1 MTGGELFD
9 RIVERGSYTELD
21 ASELVKQVLDAVS
34 YIHNIGI
41 VHRDLKVCV
50 SSTGAYLFYI
60 EMSMM
65 GGREDR
71 YVNIYFMSTKYYLK
85 AVKVGHKFLLPV
97 GNKWNS
103 FVKFRRLLGGH
114 TCHIKRATCN
124 ILIFLRNIV
133 ILRKSGGEN
142 VNIFLK

>member
-1 MTGGELFD
+1 MIIRKNFEFVDGGLKSNCPMNEGIELLGD
-9 RIVERGSYTELD
+9 TSASCLISIGCDVADAERGGFKLGGIYVGIYAINIIAD
-21 ASELVKQVLDAVS
+21 AQKKWD
-34 YIHNIGI
+34 
-41 VHRDLKVCV
+41 
-50 SSTGAYLFYI
+50 F
-60 EMSMM
+60 
-65 GGREDR
+65 
-71 YVNIYFMSTKYYLK
+71 FYLK

-103 FVKFRRLLGGH
+103 FVKFRRLPGSH

-133 ILRKSGGEN
+133 ILRKSGGEK

>member
-1 MTGGELFD
+1 MSFVKGRFHDIFLVENFASAIFARRNISARVHSTTKSVFCISISCFD
-9 RIVERGSYTELD
+9 FEKCRNSDVSGFF
-21 ASELVKQVLDAVS
+21 VKMLEFDWFRFFISPV
-34 YIHNIGI
+34 
-41 VHRDLKVCV
+41 K
-50 SSTGAYLFYI
+50 
-60 EMSMM
+60 
-65 GGREDR
+65 GR
-71 YVNIYFMSTKYYLK
+71 LK

-103 FVKFRRLLGGH
+103 FVKFRRLPGGH

-133 ILRKSGGEN
+133 ILKQSGGEK